1 MVLIVDYYNSL
12 PFWIIE
18 LNTPEKFLISLQ
30 LLILRLTIYWPLL
43 RLIIWFHKIH
53 LFVYHLDP
61 SFPLVFLVNQ
71 TVYSMGVQKALNY
84 CSFET
89 LYCLD
94 STNELLDRF
103 IHYWSNFYLYLYLSY
118 SYSMY
123 FLWKFENYSRFHY
136 LNYQYFLWKYN
147 SDALHKY
154 FVYLLRFKV
163 SHIDFY

>member
-1 MVLIVDYYNSL
+1 MVLIVGYYNSL
-12 PFWIIE
+12 PFWITE

-94 STNELLDRF
+94 STNELLVVLSIIDRISIYIYIWVITILCISYENSRI
-103 IHYWSNFYLYLYLSY
+103 IHVSITLTINIS
-118 SYSMY
+118 
-123 FLWKFENYSRFHY
+123 
-136 LNYQYFLWKYN
+136 
-147 SDALHKY
+147 
-154 FVYLLRFKV
+154 FKNITRT
-163 SHIDFY
+163 HTINTLFTFFDLKCLI